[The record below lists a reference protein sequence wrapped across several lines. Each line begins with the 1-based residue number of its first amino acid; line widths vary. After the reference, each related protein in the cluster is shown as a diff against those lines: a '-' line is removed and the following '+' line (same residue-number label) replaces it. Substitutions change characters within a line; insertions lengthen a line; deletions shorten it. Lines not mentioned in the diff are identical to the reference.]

1 MSSYHKKKGQK
12 SSLQQCKKINETA
25 SFASRSNAHYRFLTI
40 ANHTTSTWAS
50 IWITYEQL
58 VDIVLCIEVTGELGG
73 GGEGAPAALPRA
85 GVQVG
90 QPLMLSPLLR
100 PEDFCPT
107 PRARVGYEGESLF

>member
-1 MSSYHKKKGQK
+1 M
-12 SSLQQCKKINETA
+12 
-25 SFASRSNAHYRFLTI
+25 
-40 ANHTTSTWAS
+40 
-50 IWITYEQL
+50 
-58 VDIVLCIEVTGELGG
+58 EVAGELGG